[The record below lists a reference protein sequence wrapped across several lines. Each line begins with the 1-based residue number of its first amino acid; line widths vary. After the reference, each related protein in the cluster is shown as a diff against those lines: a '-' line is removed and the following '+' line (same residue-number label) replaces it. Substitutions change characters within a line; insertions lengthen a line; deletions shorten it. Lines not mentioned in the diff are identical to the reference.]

1 MLRRQQN
8 PRRLLSVRHCAVD
21 RPIPTV
27 IATQP
32 RTRSAHESIGTS
44 RSTRRGEPTGPR
56 RRRRQDRSGQ
66 RPVPRRR
73 AARGGVAAR
82 PWGIG
87 RRRRRHHA
95 AQHRQLR
102 GVVVRG
108 VAIGR
113 GGHADQPVAPPR
125 GGHLPG
131 LRRPRQGA
139 DRREDARVRRGR
151 ACGRDRPARQ
161 RRIRTR
167 RRCASRGRRRAGPAD
182 LHQRNDR
189 SAKGRD
195 ARSRQ
200 PRCDVQ
206 RGDRR
211 VQADRC
217 RSQPADTAA
226 VPRQRNR
233 RRNPLTA
240 AGRGQG
246 DRGGPVQAGVVLRP
260 DRAEPPHVLLRSTN
274 HLHDAVRPARQREAG
289 HVVGALRHL
298 RGGAG
303 QRRTAGGV
311 RIPLRHPDHRGVRV
325 VRGIL
330 RQHGQSVGRRAQ
342 ARHGG
347 TTRAGSDDPHRR
359 HGRACGARRRSPAR
373 L

>member
-1 MLRRQQN
+1 MN
-8 PRRLLSVRHCAVD
+8 LSALPD
-21 RPIPTV
+21 
-27 IATQP
+27 Q
-32 RTRSAHESIGTS
+32 
-44 RSTRRGEPTGPR
+44 
-56 RRRRQDRSGQ
+56 
-66 RPVPRRR
+66 R
-73 AARGGVAAR
+73 AAENPLGPAVADDKTDLDNAQFL
-82 PWGIG
+82 
-87 RRRRRHHA
+87 A
-95 AQHRQLR
+95 AVQRAAASLR
-102 GVVVRG
+102 GHGVSAGDV
-108 VAIGR
+108 VAIM
-113 GGHADQPVAPPR
+113 
-125 GGHLPG
+125 LPNTASFVVSMFAAWRLG
-131 LRRPRQGA
+131 AAVTPINPSLRPAEVTYQVSDAGA
-139 DRREDARVRRGR
+139 KVLIVEKTPGVRRGC
-151 ACGRDRPARQ
+151 AGSRDRPARQ
-161 RRIRTR
+161 RRANDR
-167 RRCASRGRRRAGPAD
+167 RRRASRRRRRAGPAD

-189 SAKGRD
+189 SAEGRD

-233 RRNPLTA
+233 RRNALTA

-274 HLHDAVRPARQREAG
+274 HLHDAVRAARQREAG
-289 HVVGALRHL
+289 HLVGALRHL

-325 VRGIL
+325 VGGIL
-330 RQHGQSVGRRAQ
+330 RQHGQSAGRRAQ

-359 HGRACGARRRSPAR
+359 HGGPSRCPTASPAR

>member
-1 MLRRQQN
+1 MLPNTASFVVSLFAAWRLGAAVTPIN
-8 PRRLLSVRHCAVD
+8 PSL
-21 RPIPTV
+21 
-27 IATQP
+27 
-32 RTRSAHESIGTS
+32 
-44 RSTRRGEPTGPR
+44 
-56 RRRRQDRSGQ
+56 
-66 RPVPRRR
+66 
-73 AARGGVAAR
+73 
-82 PWGIG
+82 
-87 RRRRRHHA
+87 
-95 AQHRQLR
+95 
-102 GVVVRG
+102 
-108 VAIGR
+108 
-113 GGHADQPVAPPR
+113 
-125 GGHLPG
+125 
-131 LRRPRQGA
+131 
-139 DRREDARVRRGR
+139 
-151 ACGRDRPARQ
+151 RPAEVTYQ
-161 RRIRTR
+161 VSDAGAKVLIVEKTPEFDAGVPAVETDQLDNGEATTR

-233 RRNPLTA
+233 RRDPLTA

-260 DRAEPPHVLLRSTN
+260 DRAEPPHVLLCRTN
-274 HLHDAVRPARQREAG
+274 HLHDAVRPARQRETG

-325 VRGIL
+325 VGGIL

-359 HGRACGARRRSPAR
+359 HGGASRCPTASPAR

>member
-1 MLRRQQN
+1 MAL
-8 PRRLLSVRHCAVD
+8 
-21 RPIPTV
+21 
-27 IATQP
+27 
-32 RTRSAHESIGTS
+32 
-44 RSTRRGEPTGPR
+44 
-56 RRRRQDRSGQ
+56 
-66 RPVPRRR
+66 
-73 AARGGVAAR
+73 
-82 PWGIG
+82 
-87 RRRRRHHA
+87 
-95 AQHRQLR
+95 
-102 GVVVRG
+102 
-108 VAIGR
+108 GR
-113 GGHADQPVAPPR
+113 GRHADQPVATTC

-131 LRRPRQGA
+131 LRRRRQGP
-139 DRREDARVRRGR
+139 DRRADPGVRRR
-151 ACGRDRPARQ
+151 CGGSRYRPARQ
-161 RRIRTR
+161 RRGNDR
-167 RRCASRGRRRAGPAD
+167 RRCASRRRRRAGPAD
-182 LHQRNDR
+182 LHQRDDR
-189 SAKGRD
+189 SAEGRD

-233 RRNPLTA
+233 RRDSLTA
-240 AGRGQG
+240 AGRGQS

-274 HLHDAVRPARQREAG
+274 HLHDAVRLARKRETG
-289 HVVGALRHL
+289 HLVGALRHL
-298 RGGAG
+298 WGGAG

-325 VRGIL
+325 VGGIL

-347 TTRAGSDDPHRR
+347 TSRAGSDDPHRR
-359 HGRACGARRRSPAR
+359 HGGRVGCPTASPAR